1 MIHPWLPIASE
12 PYTYRMDNLWKEE
25 NKGGFGLPTFGRMS
39 VGGVKYCYVHE
50 KKMLNE
56 ELEKLYRKMSILD
69 EKKVSMEITEIIG
82 YNSDKK

>member
-1 MIHPWLPIASE
+1 
-12 PYTYRMDNLWKEE
+12 MDNLWKEE